1 MIETQSL
8 SKSFGA
14 VAAVRDVSMT
24 VHEGE
29 LRGIVGA
36 NGAGKSTLFGLIAGQ
51 LAPDRGE
58 IRFRDRDITTLPPNR
73 RAGLRIAI
81 VFQAARL
88 FRGMT
93 ALENVMVGAHGT
105 FHHGFAE
112 AMLRLPR
119 RVREERSI
127 RQRAKDA
134 LARVGLADRAGVA
147 AESLPIGQQRMLQVA
162 RALCGEPDLLL
173 LDEPASGLRAH
184 ERRAL
189 SDLLA
194 ELRPSGLTMLLVEHD
209 VAFVSGLADTITV
222 LDLGAVIA
230 EGSAAEVWSDRR
242 VVAAYLGEE
251 APSA

>member
-1 MIETQSL
+1 
-8 SKSFGA
+8 
-14 VAAVRDVSMT
+14 
-24 VHEGE
+24 VHHGE

-51 LAPDRGE
+51 LAPDQGE
-58 IRFRDRDITTLPPNR
+58 IRFRDRDITALPPHR

-93 ALENVMVGAHGT
+93 ALENVMVGAHGVSR
-105 FHHGFAE
+105 HGFAE

-119 RVREERSI
+119 HVREERSI
-127 RQRAKDA
+127 RQRAQESLD
-134 LARVGLADRAGVA
+134 RVGLSGRAGVA

-162 RALCGEPDLLL
+162 RALCSQPDLLL

-194 ELRPSGLTMLLVEHD
+194 ELKPSGLTMMLIEHD

-222 LDLGAVIA
+222 LDLGIVIA
-230 EGSAAEVWSDRR
+230 EGSPAEVWSDRR

-251 APSA
+251 AASA